1 MDSPSRLNALHRIS
15 AVVLGVALG
24 VFGVLGFVNRLPLFT
39 TDGAP
44 VLGLN
49 SNGLL
54 SAISLVAGVVL
65 VAAAIRGGRLSSTV
79 CVIGGA
85 AFMLS
90 GVVNVLVLNTG
101 YNLLAFKISNVIFS
115 LLAGLVLLTA
125 GAYGRF
131 TGRLPSQNPYNKERH
146 TDVDAEPGYLPTVY
160 PHPDDAAAARAL
172 GEAESAVSRGVATP
186 EQIAG
191 VRAAAENRRHED
203 RVTSWR
209 TGERRRGAGDQP

>member
-15 AVVLGVALG
+15 AVVLGVAVG

-65 VAAAIRGGRLSSTV
+65 
-79 CVIGGA
+79 
-85 AFMLS
+85 
-90 GVVNVLVLNTG
+90 
-101 YNLLAFKISNVIFS
+101 
-115 LLAGLVLLTA
+115 LTA

-131 TGRLPSQNPYNKERH
+131 TGRLPSQNPYNRERH

-172 GEAESAVSRGVATP
+172 GDAESAVSRGVATP
-186 EQIAG
+186 EQLAG
-191 VRAAAENRRHED
+191 VRAAAGNRRHED

-209 TGERRRGAGDQP
+209 TGAHRRDAGDQP